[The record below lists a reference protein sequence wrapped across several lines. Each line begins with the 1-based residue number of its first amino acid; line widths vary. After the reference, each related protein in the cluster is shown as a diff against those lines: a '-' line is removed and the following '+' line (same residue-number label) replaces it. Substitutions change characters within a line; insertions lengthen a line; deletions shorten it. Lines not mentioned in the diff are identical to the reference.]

1 MWEFCLKRFL
11 KCFVY
16 GEIKILLKGGE
27 YEKFF
32 DVSNLEGEL
41 EFTFVCILCFIL
53 LFICLSFHICS
64 DVFFF
69 FFFGVF

>member
-41 EFTFVCILCFIL
+41 EFTFVFFL
-53 LFICLSFHICS
+53 LIHIVYMSFFPHIC
-64 DVFFF
+64 
-69 FFFGVF
+69 